1 MQNGIRNS
9 TTLKSYYDYLRKKS
23 YDKIRLALAYI
34 EKKKINSRCND
45 YFLPSLLHEN
55 TKILILGIPGNASLE
70 KLEYY
75 GHPRNNFGELY
86 FFLRKKAF
94 QHF

>member
-1 MQNGIRNS
+1 MELETP

-45 YFLPSLLHEN
+45 YFLPSLLHE
-55 TKILILGIPGNASLE
+55 TLK
-70 KLEYY
+70 Y
-75 GHPRNNFGELY
+75 
-86 FFLRKKAF
+86 
-94 QHF
+94 